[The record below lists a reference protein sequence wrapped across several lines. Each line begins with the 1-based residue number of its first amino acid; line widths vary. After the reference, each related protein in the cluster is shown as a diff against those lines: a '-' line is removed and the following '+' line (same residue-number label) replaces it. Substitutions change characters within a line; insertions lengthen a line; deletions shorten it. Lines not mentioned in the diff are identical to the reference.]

1 MPETNIYDYE
11 FTVNESEP
19 KRADML
25 NRLKDRVKHVDK
37 KEVISSDEFV
47 DGESNFDEDKALSA
61 FLLYKLFPTKVN
73 LLREHYT
80 KNEVDGLLGDL
91 VAKYYLKDQIDSML
105 ANLKNDLK
113 SSLDMNGDGLKQLVN
128 SLKSDLSKH
137 RTLEEIDHPDA
148 SVTTR
153 KIRDHAITPD
163 KLSSDLLLNIDAKAN
178 KAGDIFTG
186 LVTFNE
192 GLKIPSL
199 DLLNTNTFHSIKS
212 SLNNRGES
220 ELNVGTYD
228 TTHKVNLCS
237 INNPGWLDA
246 NRNFKRFLVQND
258 LDDINDKINAIN
270 TKLNSSSSNDRLY
283 KLNFELVD
291 GNKIQ
296 AFLIKPNE
304 RGENNRY
311 VCVKL
316 AKVPNNF
323 SGLFY
328 HTLTSVRGSGGGEH
342 NDYSYSYSTTHVNI
356 LTKQDLSISL
366 EDAFNHSRSQNESG
380 YTRRHDIDPVLLIYD
395 GYICYVFKDVN
406 GYPRLNISNGLWHDY
421 AGYKEYYLNKNFF
434 VIS

>member
-73 LLREHYT
+73 LLKDHYA
-80 KNEVDGLLGDL
+80 KGEVDGLLSGL

-105 ANLKNDLK
+105 ANLKNDLRA
-113 SSLDMNGDGLKQLVN
+113 SLDTNGDGLKQLVN

-137 RTLEEIDHPDA
+137 RTLEELDHPDA

-153 KIRDHAITPD
+153 KIRDHAITKD

-178 KAGDIFTG
+178 KAGDTFTG

-199 DLLNTNTFHSIKS
+199 DLLNTNTFHSISS

-220 ELNVGTYD
+220 DLDVGTYD
-228 TTHKVNLCS
+228 TTHQVNLCS
-237 INNPGWLDA
+237 VNNPGWYDA
-246 NRNFKRFLVQND
+246 NRNFQRFLVQND
-258 LDDINDKINAIN
+258 LDDINDRINAIN
-270 TKLNSSSSNDRLY
+270 TKLNSNSSNGSMYKIELEYVEDTKMRIEYVGYNYGTYMCNLY
-283 KLNFELVD
+283 LCKVPKNFTGIYYHTMSEHNYQTGGHDSEYTETSYQINTNIVLKNELA
-291 GNKIQ
+291 N
-296 AFLIKPNE
+296 
-304 RGENNRY
+304 ENN
-311 VCVKL
+311 
-316 AKVPNNF
+316 AD
-323 SGLFY
+323 LFY
-328 HTLTSVRGSGGGEH
+328 YNR
-342 NDYSYSYSTTHVNI
+342 NDRISNRRNYETWTNI
-356 LTKQDLSISL
+356 Y
-366 EDAFNHSRSQNESG
+366 ERSMFIKN
-380 YTRRHDIDPVLLIYD
+380 
-395 GYICYVFKDVN
+395 GYICMRYGFRNRPEVERNLVDVGRN
-406 GYPRLNISNGLWHDY
+406 FNLGIYIIS
-421 AGYKEYYLNKNFF
+421 
-434 VIS
+434 

>member
-80 KNEVDGLLGDL
+80 KGEVDGLLGDL
-91 VAKYYLKDQIDSML
+91 ISKYYLKDQIDSML
-105 ANLKNDLK
+105 ANLKNDLRA
-113 SSLDMNGDGLKQLVN
+113 SLDTTGDSLKQLVN

-137 RTLEEIDHPDA
+137 RTLEELDHPDA

-153 KIRDHAITPD
+153 KIRDHAITKD

-178 KAGDIFTG
+178 KAGDTFTG

-212 SLNNRGES
+212 SLNTRGES
-220 ELNVGTYD
+220 DLDIGTYD
-228 TTHKVNLCS
+228 TTHQVNLCS
-237 INNPGWLDA
+237 TNNPGWLDA
-246 NRNFKRFLVQND
+246 NRNFQRFLVQND
-258 LDDINDKINAIN
+258 LDDINNKINAIN
-270 TKLNSSSSNDRLY
+270 TKLNSSSSNGSMYKMELEYVEGTKMRIEYIRYDYASYICNLY
-283 KLNFELVD
+283 L
-291 GNKIQ
+291 
-296 AFLIKPNE
+296 
-304 RGENNRY
+304 
-311 VCVKL
+311 C
-316 AKVPNNF
+316 KVPQNF
-323 SGLFY
+323 TGIYY
-328 HTLTSVRGSGGGEH
+328 HTLSQHDYGRGGEDNFH
-342 NDYSYSYSTTHVNI
+342 YETAYQVNTNIVLKNELADENNARAIYPSYS
-356 LTKQDLSISL
+356 
-366 EDAFNHSRSQNESG
+366 SQGRWVYETNKNAIEASMF
-380 YTRRHDIDPVLLIYD
+380 IKN
-395 GYICYVFKDVN
+395 GYICIRYGFRNRPEVERNLVDVGRN
-406 GYPRLNISNGLWHDY
+406 FNLGIYIIS
-421 AGYKEYYLNKNFF
+421 
-434 VIS
+434 

>member
-37 KEVISSDEFV
+37 KEVIASDEFV

-80 KNEVDGLLGDL
+80 KGEVDGLLNDL

-113 SSLDMNGDGLKQLVN
+113 SSLDTTGDSLKQLVN

-137 RTLEEIDHPDA
+137 RTLEELDHPEA

-153 KIRDHAITPD
+153 KIRDHAITRD
-163 KLSSDLLLNIDAKAN
+163 KLAADLLLNIDAKAN
-178 KAGDIFTG
+178 KAGDTFTG

-192 GLKIPSL
+192 GLKISSL

-212 SLNNRGES
+212 SLNALGES
-220 ELNVGTYD
+220 DLDVGTYD
-228 TTHKVNLCS
+228 TTHQVNLCS

-246 NRNFKRFLVQND
+246 NRNFQRFLVQND
-258 LDDINDKINAIN
+258 LDDINNKINELRS
-270 TKLNSSSSNDRLY
+270 KMNSGTEKILY
-283 KLNFELVD
+283 GD
-291 GNKIQ
+291 GNVQSERMNRVFRYRSQGYEHEENNVLWFRKYCDLPENYTQIMISFIIAQ
-296 AFLIKPNE
+296 KSR
-304 RGENNRY
+304 RGES
-311 VCVKL
+311 L
-316 AKVPNNF
+316 
-323 SGLFY
+323 SY
-328 HTLTSVRGSGGGEH
+328 HTFVQPT
-342 NDYSYSYSTTHVNI
+342 YI
-356 LTKQDLSISL
+356 FLTKQLTNSYGSWAKNSL
-366 EDAFNHSRSQNESG
+366 ELNDR
-380 YTRRHDIDPVLLIYD
+380 IDFWWIEDNKLYGPDSIPYGNVYD
-395 GYICYVFKDVN
+395 LKISVF
-406 GYPRLNISNGLWHDY
+406 
-421 AGYKEYYLNKNFF
+421 
-434 VIS
+434 

>member
-19 KRADML
+19 KRAEML

-37 KEVISSDEFV
+37 KEVISSDEFI

-80 KNEVDGLLGDL
+80 KGEVDGLLSDL
-91 VAKYYLKDQIDSML
+91 VTKYYLKDQIDSML

-113 SSLDMNGDGLKQLVN
+113 SSLDTTGDGLKQLVN

-137 RTLEEIDHPDA
+137 RTLEELDHPDA

-153 KIRDHAITPD
+153 KIRDHAITRD
-163 KLSSDLLLNIDAKAN
+163 KLSADLLLNIDAKAN
-178 KAGDIFTG
+178 KAGDTFTG

-220 ELNVGTYD
+220 DLDIGTYD
-228 TTHKVNLCS
+228 TTHQVNLCS

-270 TKLNSSSSNDRLY
+270 TKLNSSSSNGSMYKMELEYVEGTKMRIEYIRYDYASYICNLY
-283 KLNFELVD
+283 L
-291 GNKIQ
+291 
-296 AFLIKPNE
+296 
-304 RGENNRY
+304 
-311 VCVKL
+311 C
-316 AKVPNNF
+316 KVPQNF
-323 SGLFY
+323 TGIYY
-328 HTLTSVRGSGGGEH
+328 HTLSQHNYGRGGEDNFH
-342 NDYSYSYSTTHVNI
+342 YETAYQVNTNIVLKNELADENNARTIYPSYN
-356 LTKQDLSISL
+356 
-366 EDAFNHSRSQNESG
+366 SQGRWVYETNKNAIEASMF
-380 YTRRHDIDPVLLIYD
+380 IKN
-395 GYICYVFKDVN
+395 GYICIRYGFRNQPEVERSLVDVGRN
-406 GYPRLNISNGLWHDY
+406 FDLRIYIIS
-421 AGYKEYYLNKNFF
+421 
-434 VIS
+434 

>member
-80 KNEVDGLLGDL
+80 KGEVDGLLNDL

-105 ANLKNDLK
+105 NNFKNDLK
-113 SSLDMNGDGLKQLVN
+113 SSLDTTGDGLQQLVN
-128 SLKSDLSKH
+128 SLKSDVSKH
-137 RTLEEIDHPDA
+137 RTLEELDHLDA

-153 KIRDHAITPD
+153 KIRDRAITKD

-178 KAGDIFTG
+178 KAGDTFTG

-199 DLLNTNTFHSIKS
+199 DLLNTNTFHNIKS
-212 SLNNRGES
+212 SLNARGES
-220 ELNVGTYD
+220 DLNIGTYD
-228 TTHKVNLCS
+228 TTHQVNLCS
-237 INNPGWLDA
+237 TNNPGWLDA

-270 TKLNSSSSNDRLY
+270 TKLNSSSSNGSMYKIELEYVEGTKMRIEYVGYNYGTYMCNLY
-283 KLNFELVD
+283 L
-291 GNKIQ
+291 
-296 AFLIKPNE
+296 
-304 RGENNRY
+304 
-311 VCVKL
+311 C
-316 AKVPNNF
+316 KVPKNF
-323 SGLFY
+323 TGIYY
-328 HTLTSVRGSGGGEH
+328 HTLSQHNYVRGDEDNFH
-342 NDYSYSYSTTHVNI
+342 YETAYQNNTNIVLKNELADENNARAIYPSYN
-356 LTKQDLSISL
+356 
-366 EDAFNHSRSQNESG
+366 SQGRWVYETNKNTIEASMF
-380 YTRRHDIDPVLLIYD
+380 IKN
-395 GYICYVFKDVN
+395 GYICMRYGFRNRPEVERNLVDVGRN
-406 GYPRLNISNGLWHDY
+406 FNLGIYIIS
-421 AGYKEYYLNKNFF
+421 
-434 VIS
+434 

>member
-25 NRLKDRVKHVDK
+25 NKLKDRVKHVDK

-73 LLREHYT
+73 LLKNHYT
-80 KNEVDGLLGDL
+80 KSEVDSLLNDL

-113 SSLDMNGDGLKQLVN
+113 SQLNTTGDGLKQLVN

-137 RTLEEIDHPDA
+137 RTLEELDHPDA

-153 KIRDHAITPD
+153 KIRDHAITKD
-163 KLSSDLLLNIDAKAN
+163 KLSADLLLNIDAKAN
-178 KAGDIFTG
+178 KAGDTFTG

-212 SLNNRGES
+212 SLNARGES
-220 ELNVGTYD
+220 DLDIGTYD
-228 TTHKVNLCS
+228 TTHQVNLSS

-246 NRNFKRFLVQND
+246 NRNFQRFLVQND

-270 TKLNSSSSNDRLY
+270 TKLNSSSSRMQHITISDEEVRRLEKVGSFEINYNGSEDSSWVVDFDRI
-283 KLNFELVD
+283 KLLDLPKNWS
-291 GNKIQ
+291 I
-296 AFLIKPNE
+296 I
-304 RGENNRY
+304 Y
-311 VCVKL
+311 V
-316 AKVPNNF
+316 
-323 SGLFY
+323 
-328 HTLTSVRGSGGGEH
+328 
-342 NDYSYSYSTTHVNI
+342 
-356 LTKQDLSISL
+356 
-366 EDAFNHSRSQNESG
+366 
-380 YTRRHDIDPVLLIYD
+380 
-395 GYICYVFKDVN
+395 
-406 GYPRLNISNGLWHDY
+406 RLNNSGNFIILINKMNNYRSSNENIYIDNNKLIGYRQYLYRSNISY
-421 AGYKEYYLNKNFF
+421 EIFIF
-434 VIS
+434 

>member
-19 KRADML
+19 KRAEML

-80 KNEVDGLLGDL
+80 KGEVDGLLSNL

-105 ANLKNDLK
+105 NNLKNELK
-113 SSLDMNGDGLKQLVN
+113 TSLDTTGDGLKQLIN

-153 KIRDHAITPD
+153 KIRDHAITKD
-163 KLSSDLLLNIDAKAN
+163 KLSADLLLNIDAKAN
-178 KAGDIFTG
+178 KAGDTFTG

-199 DLLNTNTFHSIKS
+199 DLLNTNTFHNIKS

-220 ELNVGTYD
+220 DLDVGTYD
-228 TTHKVNLCS
+228 TTHQVNLCS
-237 INNPGWLDA
+237 TNNPGWLDA
-246 NRNFKRFLVQND
+246 NRNFQRFLVQND
-258 LDDINDKINAIN
+258 LDDINNKINAIN
-270 TKLNSSSSNDRLY
+270 TKLNSSSSNGSMYKMELEYVEGTKMRIEYIRYDYASYICNLY
-283 KLNFELVD
+283 L
-291 GNKIQ
+291 
-296 AFLIKPNE
+296 
-304 RGENNRY
+304 
-311 VCVKL
+311 C
-316 AKVPNNF
+316 KVPKNF
-323 SGLFY
+323 TGIYY
-328 HTLTSVRGSGGGEH
+328 HTLSQHDYGRGGEDNFH
-342 NDYSYSYSTTHVNI
+342 YETAYQVNTNIVLKNELANENNARAIYPSYN
-356 LTKQDLSISL
+356 
-366 EDAFNHSRSQNESG
+366 SQG
-380 YTRRHDIDPVLLIYD
+380 RWIYETNKNAIEASMFIKN
-395 GYICYVFKDVN
+395 GYICMRYGFRNRPEVERNLVDVGRN
-406 GYPRLNISNGLWHDY
+406 FDLRIYIIS
-421 AGYKEYYLNKNFF
+421 
-434 VIS
+434 